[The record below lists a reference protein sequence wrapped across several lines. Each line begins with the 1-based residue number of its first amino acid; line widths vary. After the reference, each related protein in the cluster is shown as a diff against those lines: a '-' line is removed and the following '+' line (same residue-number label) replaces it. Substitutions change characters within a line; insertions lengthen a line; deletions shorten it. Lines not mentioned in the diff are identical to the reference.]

1 MGELFIAK
9 ELHMSLGELRE
20 KMTPE
25 ELHLWHA
32 FIVLQRQEENEA
44 TRRANRGRY

>member
-1 MGELFIAK
+1 MAELFIAK
-9 ELHMSLGELRE
+9 ELHMSLGDLRE
-20 KMTPE
+20 KMTIE

-32 FIVLQRQEENEA
+32 YIVLQRQEQQEA